1 MKLSPRCY
9 KQSLLAISLV
19 ALPWLAAFM
28 PLVQVVLAQEL
39 RLDLGLVAQGAL
51 SRHAEANQLFL
62 QGIQLIRSNRY
73 REASQLLERALEI
86 YKEVKNPNSLILSRK
101 KHTSFFLSNV
111 YMTLGQYQ
119 KLIDTS
125 QQWLTISKQSE
136 DILSE
141 GNALNSLGNGYYSLG
156 QSQKAIGF
164 YQQSLAIAKKI
175 NDLGIGGRSLN
186 RGVEGRSLNGLG
198 NAYSNLGQY
207 EKAIEYY
214 RQSLAIFKQIG
225 DTNGEGGIFGSLGGI
240 YLILGQYDKAIEYYN
255 QSLAIFKLTS
265 NTHSEAAI
273 FVYLG
278 GLYLRLGQ
286 YQKTVDYYQKALA
299 VFKQIGDLPNE
310 GITLSGLASVYIYL
324 EEYRKAIDYFQ
335 KSLAIAKQIGD
346 RNAETASLSGL
357 GIAYTSLGEDQKA
370 IDHFQQSLTI
380 ARQINDLNGEGSIL
394 NGLGNTYYSLGEYQ
408 KAIDYFRQSLDI
420 AKKIGD
426 RYGLGASLNDL
437 GRILDHTGNLLA
449 AEQVLLDGL
458 QVWESLRA
466 TSGNDTNKISV
477 FERQSVTYRILQA
490 VLINQKKPNAALEIA
505 ERGRA
510 RALVELLGRKSQG
523 SETNNYSRSLPNI
536 AEIQRIA
543 KAQQATLVQYSITDA
558 TFVIEGK
565 SVVRESKLYIWV
577 ISPNGQITF
586 REVDLIPLWHKQS
599 TSLDELVENSRKGIG
614 VNDRDSTGIK
624 IVLNPEYRQQL
635 RQEQSKYLRQLH
647 QILIEP
653 IADLLPTDPNA
664 RVVFMPQSA
673 LYLVPFAALQDKSEQ
688 YLIQKH
694 TIAISPSIQVLSL
707 TQQQRLALPTASARS
722 SQNILIAGNP
732 VMPKVFVPGID
743 QPLRLDDLQGA
754 QKEAIAVANT
764 LKTTALTGNQATKK
778 AVVQQMQSAR
788 IIHLATHGLLDDF
801 KGLGVPGAIALAPD
815 GDGSN
820 NDGLLTADEILGMKL
835 KAELVVLSACNT
847 GRGKITGDGVIGLSR
862 SLISAG
868 VPSIIVSLWSV
879 PDAPTAELMSDF
891 YTLLEQNPD
900 KAQALR
906 QAMLKTMKTHPDPR
920 DWAAFTLIGES

>member
-1 MKLSPRCY
+1 MY
-9 KQSLLAISLV
+9 KR
-19 ALPWLAAFM
+19 F
-28 PLVQVVLAQEL
+28 
-39 RLDLGLVAQGAL
+39 DLVAQGKDAQDEHKSEVKRL
-51 SRHAEANQLFL
+51 IN
-62 QGIQLIRSNRY
+62 QGIKLNQVSQY
-73 REASQLLERALEI
+73 REALQVFEQALQI
-86 YKEVKNPNSLILSRK
+86 SHRTKYLYGKILA
-101 KHTSFFLSNV
+101 LSNLGNAYNYIGQYEKAIEHSQQALAIVNLVGLRDHELRILNNLGIV
-111 YMTLGQYQ
+111 YYMLGQYE
-119 KLIDTS
+119 KAFEHCKKALVIAREIGDREGEAGAVNE
-125 QQWLTISKQSE
+125 LALLYGLVGKQ
-136 DILSE
+136 
-141 GNALNSLGNGYYSLG
+141 
-156 QSQKAIGF
+156 QKAID
-164 YQQSLAIAKKI
+164 YHQQSLAIARQ
-175 NDLGIGGRSLN
+175 NRDLIG
-186 RGVEGRSLNGLG
+186 EGSSLG
-198 NAYSNLGQY
+198 NLGMAYYAIGQYEKAIEYYKQSLTIYRQIGNLKGEGAMLNEFGLVYDVLGQY
-207 EKAIEYY
+207 EKAIEYH
-214 RQSLAIFKQIG
+214 QHALAIKRQ
-225 DTNGEGGIFGSLGGI
+225 T
-240 YLILGQYDKAIEYYN
+240 
-255 QSLAIFKLTS
+255 
-265 NTHSEAAI
+265 
-273 FVYLG
+273 
-278 GLYLRLGQ
+278 
-286 YQKTVDYYQKALA
+286 
-299 VFKQIGDLPNE
+299 
-310 GITLSGLASVYIYL
+310 
-324 EEYRKAIDYFQ
+324 
-335 KSLAIAKQIGD
+335 GD
-346 RNAETASLSGL
+346 RQA
-357 GIAYTSLGEDQKA
+357 
-370 IDHFQQSLTI
+370 
-380 ARQINDLNGEGSIL
+380 EGS
-394 NGLGNTYYSLGEYQ
+394 
-408 KAIDYFRQSLDI
+408 
-420 AKKIGD
+420 
-426 RYGLGASLNDL
+426 SLNNL
-437 GRILDHTGNLLA
+437 GLSFFHSNNLIH
-449 AEQVLLDGL
+449 AEQTLRSAI
-458 QVWESLRA
+458 QVHESLRA
-466 TSGNDTNKISV
+466 NSGNDTNKVSI
-477 FERQSVTYRILQA
+477 FEGQASTYRILQQ
-490 VLINQKKPNAALEIA
+490 VLIAQKRPSIALEIS

-510 RALVELLGRKSQG
+510 RALVELLASNLKHNDAAQP
-523 SETNNYSRSLPNI
+523 NPLPPQI
-536 AEIQRIA
+536 TEIQQIA
-543 KAQQATLVQYSITDA
+543 KTHQLTLVEYSIINDK
-558 TFVIEGK
+558 FKIDN
-565 SVVRESKLYIWV
+565 REHTKESELYIWV

-586 REVDLIPLWHKQS
+586 RSVDLKPLWQKQT
-599 TSLDELVENSRKGIG
+599 TSLSELVENSRKGIG

-707 TQQQRLALPTASARS
+707 TQQQRLALPAASARS

-732 VMPKVFVPGID
+732 IMPKVFVPGID

-815 GDGSN
+815 GNGST